1 MLLTSFKIRNFKFCE
16 SLDLEN
22 LKKINIFIGK
32 PNTGKTSILEALSLF
47 LAKNPQMLI
56 SILDERSMIG
66 DDACFESLFFDCVPD
81 KTIDLKSN
89 TDLLSISP
97 NFQRKRL
104 VVSESNSSDIGFSY
118 MVNDLVF
125 SFNKK
130 PYSNITFSQINENK
144 IEYSVSVIENNYE
157 NLMNVLWDVEF
168 IAGLRNR
175 EYFKKFLNNLSK
187 ILTDTN
193 KAQEL
198 QKNVGKFT
206 INIEDL
212 KFVAGNKILI
222 QQKQLKH
229 AMDFRLLGQGFQFY
243 IFVLVAILSGKKYIL
258 IDEIE
263 NGLHFESIDLL
274 LESILNSPKDA
285 QFFITTHNKEIL
297 QRLASK
303 IGEKNKKTDSIAIFN
318 IYHNKKQ
325 KLEAVQYSQENF
337 IHAMSYGNEIRE

>member
-16 SLDLEN
+16 SLDLDN

-66 DDACFESLFFDCVPD
+66 DDARFESLFFDCVPD
-81 KTIDLKSN
+81 KTIALKSN
-89 TDLLSISP
+89 TGSLSISP

-125 SFNKK
+125 SFNNK

-144 IEYSVSVIENNYE
+144 IEYSVSVIENNNE

-187 ILTDTN
+187 ILTDRN
-193 KAQEL
+193 KAKEL

-285 QFFITTHNKEIL
+285 QFFITTHNKEML

-303 IGEKNKKTDSIAIFN
+303 IEEKNKKTEDVAVFN
-318 IYHNKKQ
+318 IYHNKEQ